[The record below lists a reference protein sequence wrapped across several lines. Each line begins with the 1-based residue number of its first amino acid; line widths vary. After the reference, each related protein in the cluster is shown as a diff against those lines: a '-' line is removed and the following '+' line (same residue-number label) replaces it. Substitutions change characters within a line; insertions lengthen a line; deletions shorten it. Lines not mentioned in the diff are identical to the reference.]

1 MEYMRVGTFVMV
13 VFQALLNKSKL
24 EYTSLLHHTHLSIV
38 KNVLFLF
45 TQQKKKKTVFL
56 ILKNKRPHYLLCLT
70 LHGIHKSQFFTHE
83 KETSNFFI
91 LFLFIKFKKF

>member
-38 KNVLFLF
+38 KNVVFLF
-45 TQQKKKKTVFL
+45 TQQKKKK
-56 ILKNKRPHYLLCLT
+56 KKKRY
-70 LHGIHKSQFFTHE
+70 F
-83 KETSNFFI
+83 
-91 LFLFIKFKKF
+91 